1 MADALRHCVV
11 VLNYNGMADTRK
23 CLDSLA
29 PSVGDD
35 FQVLLVDNAS
45 SEPLDA
51 DLGTRWPW
59 VHVERN
65 AANLGYAG
73 GNNTGLR
80 WALARGFDWVVLL
93 NNDTTV
99 TATFRGDCARASRL
113 AAAQGIGV
121 WGPLI
126 AFMDEP
132 AVLMTEGVEF
142 NRAGFPGFFEHQP
155 IARAVEPAL
164 VPTDI
169 VNGCC
174 MAIARTALERV
185 GLIDESLFLVH
196 EESDLCLRMAEAGTT
211 CAVLNQQLVWHKGS
225 SAFKRSGKRA
235 QRYYDAR
242 NLLWLL
248 VRRPAGRRRGRGIAA
263 SLGVYGRYLWHRY
276 THEWEQGEQD
286 TARAVLEGLYD
297 GLTRAAGPM
306 RPRRRVG
313 VATAHR
319 VLGWLAARRASGGGT
334 AVPA

>member
-1 MADALRHCVV
+1 MADRARFCIV

-23 CLDSLA
+23 CLDSLE
-29 PSVGDD
+29 PSVSED

-51 DLGTRWPW
+51 DLQARWPW

-65 AANLGYAG
+65 ASNLGYAG

-99 TATFRGDCARASRL
+99 TRSFADSCRGASTL
-113 AAAQGIGV
+113 ADAQGISV

-132 AVLMTEGVEF
+132 DVLMTEGVEF
-142 NRAGFPGFFEHQP
+142 NRAGFPGFFENQHIP
-155 IARAVEPAL
+155 RAAAPAL

-174 MAIARTALERV
+174 MAISRRALERV

-196 EESDLCLRMAEAGTT
+196 EESDLCLRMAEAGTR

-225 SAFKRSGKRA
+225 SAFKRSGRRA

-242 NLLWLL
+242 NLLWLV
-248 VRRPAGRRRGRGIAA
+248 VRREAARRRGRGLVG

-297 GLTRAAGPM
+297 GVTRASGPM
-306 RPRRRVG
+306 APRRRVG
-313 VATAHR
+313 VASAHR
-319 VLGWLAARRASGGGT
+319 VLGWIAGRRAGRGT

>member
-1 MADALRHCVV
+1 MPEPLRMGVV
-11 VLNYNGMADTRK
+11 VLNFNGMADTRK

-29 PSVGDD
+29 PSVSDH

-45 SEPLDA
+45 TEPIDA
-51 DLGTRWPW
+51 DLSSRWPW
-59 VHVERN
+59 VQVERN

-80 WALARGFDWVVLL
+80 WGLARGFDWVVLL
-93 NNDTTV
+93 NNDTIV
-99 TATFRGDCARASRL
+99 TPSFAEDCRQAAIL
-113 AAAQGIGV
+113 AERHDVDV

-132 AVLMTEGVEF
+132 DVLMTEGVEF
-142 NRAGFPGFFEHQP
+142 NRAGFPGFFENQP
-155 IARAVEPAL
+155 IPRAAQAAL

-174 MAIARTALERV
+174 LAISRRALERV

-196 EESDLCLRMAEAGTT
+196 EESDLCLRVAEAGMR

-225 SAFKRSGKRA
+225 SAFKRSGRRA

-248 VRRPAGRRRGRGIAA
+248 VRREAGRRRGRGLAG

-276 THEWEQGEQD
+276 THEWEQGEHD

-297 GLTRAAGPM
+297 GVTRRAGPM
-306 RPRRRVG
+306 AARRRVG
-313 VATAHR
+313 VGAVHR
-319 VLGWLAARRASGGGT
+319 VLGWMAGRKSGRGSAVAA
-334 AVPA
+334 

>member
-1 MADALRHCVV
+1 MTDSPSFCIV
-11 VLNYNGMADTRK
+11 VLNYNGMADTRV

-29 PSVGDD
+29 PSVRAD

-51 DLGTRWPW
+51 DLQTRWPW
-59 VHVERN
+59 LHVERTTS
-65 AANLGYAG
+65 NLGYAG
-73 GNNTGLR
+73 GNNVGLR
-80 WALARGFDWVVLL
+80 WASSRGFDWMVLL

-99 TATFRGDCARASRL
+99 TSTFAESCRV
-113 AAAQGIGV
+113 AAAMAEAQGVAV

-132 AVLMTEGVEF
+132 DILMTEGVEF
-142 NRAGFPGFFEHQP
+142 NRVHFPGFFETQRIP
-155 IARAVEPAL
+155 RGAAPSL

-174 MAIARTALERV
+174 LAVSRRALEEV

-196 EESDLCLRMAEAGTT
+196 EESDLCLRMAEAGMR
-211 CAVLNQQLVWHKGS
+211 CAVLNQLLVWHKGS
-225 SAFKRSGKRA
+225 SAFKRSGRRA

-248 VRRPAGRRRGRGIAA
+248 VRRPAGRRRGRGLAG

-276 THEWEQGEQD
+276 THEYEQGEHD
-286 TARAVLEGLYD
+286 TARAVLEGVYD
-297 GLTRAAGPM
+297 GLTRTAGPLV
-306 RPRRRVG
+306 PRRRLG
-313 VATAHR
+313 VAAVHR
-319 VLGWLAARRASGGGT
+319 VLGWVARRRSGRGAT
-334 AVPA
+334 VAA